1 VHLRKPR
8 FSPPPGRAGQ
18 VRREAILERLLGTL
32 DVPRVVLLQGP
43 AGHGKSTTLQQLARC
58 SSERGARVGW
68 LTLGDSD
75 NDARRF
81 FGHLQGLLAALAV
94 DAARTADDAS
104 AESPDPGGCDW
115 LVDALAAVEQPLV
128 LVFDDFQALD
138 NPGLLSFFRHL
149 LSELPANVRVF
160 IGSRNTPDVG
170 FSRLVVNGLA
180 IALHAAEL
188 RFSRAEV
195 ARFFASAAE
204 VEVSGDELE
213 SIYLRSEGWP
223 AALQLFRLTLAS
235 PQVRSSLGSPGSY
248 TPREL
253 SEYLAENVLGLQP
266 PAIQDFLLRT
276 SVLTR
281 LCAPLCESVTGRSDA
296 HEILLQLERSGL
308 FLTSLEPESHW
319 FQYHALFSSFLA
331 EQLRT
336 RSPELFLDVHRRAA
350 QWHRQKGEPGEPEEL
365 VRHAIASGDMTLAAD
380 TFNRWA
386 SSLVALGQIVTVE
399 RWYDRLP
406 FDEIARRPD
415 LAIKAGY
422 ALAFL
427 RRRAKLPPLLD
438 RLAKLEGGDL
448 AATSDPKVLLSM
460 AAICADDVA
469 QAFALVERVDLHDD
483 SVGGFAAFELAAASN
498 LLGLKAI
505 AMGDLEKARTHLAR
519 ARAHN
524 ELGGATWSRGW
535 TEGLFGVL
543 HLSAGDLRP
552 ALSRFAAA
560 LAEERMHV
568 DSSFA
573 VAALASCYVW
583 ALYEADELD
592 AAEAIF
598 TRYRE
603 LIAQSTIVDFFA
615 VAHIAMSRVHQARGQ
630 TARAVELLEEAE
642 AIGDANGWA
651 RLLGL
656 VGWERARRA
665 LAEGDVVRAKAI
677 APRALGPVA
686 PWTPFSDDL
695 EGEAFGRIRLC
706 IRGGELLDAEARLK
720 RELGRQPARVVR
732 RIKLLLISAQL
743 QRAKGSRTGTQRAL
757 RQALQLAAPGGF
769 VRCFLDEGE
778 ALAALADELQ
788 PADGVGH
795 VAASRAFVAR
805 IVGAAAAPAHSPVAA
820 VAEAAAAN
828 EPLTDRE
835 REVLSLLA
843 EGVSNRDIGGA
854 IFISEN
860 TVKYHLKN
868 IYSKLAVS
876 GRVQAIEAARRMG
889 VIA

>member
-1 VHLRKPR
+1 MQLRKPR

-18 VRREAILERLLGTL
+18 VRREAILARLCAREA
-32 DVPRVVLLQGP
+32 PRIVLLQGP
-43 AGHGKSTTLQQLARC
+43 AGHGKSTTLQQLARAC
-58 SSERGARVGW
+58 GDAGARVGW
-68 LTLGDSD
+68 LTLSDSD

-94 DAARTADDAS
+94 DATAGDD
-104 AESPDPGGCDW
+104 SPDAGACDW
-115 LVDALAAVEQPLV
+115 LVDALAAAESPLV
-128 LVFDDFQALD
+128 LVLDDFQALD
-138 NPGLLSFFRHL
+138 NAGILAFFRHL
-149 LSELPANVRVF
+149 LADLPANVRVF

-170 FSRLVVNGLA
+170 FSRLVVNGAAAL
-180 IALHAAEL
+180 LHAAEL

-195 ARFFASAAE
+195 ASFFASAAD

-213 SIYLRSEGWP
+213 SIYRRSEGWP

-235 PQVRSSLGSPGSY
+235 PQVRSSLGSADSY

-266 PAIQDFLLRT
+266 PALQDFLMRT
-276 SVLTR
+276 AVLTR
-281 LCAPLCESVTGRSDA
+281 LCAPLCEAVTGRADA
-296 HEILLQLERSGL
+296 HELLLQLERSGL
-308 FLTSLEPESHW
+308 FLTSLEHESHW
-319 FQYHALFSSFLA
+319 FQYHALFSSFLV

-336 RSPELFLDVHRRAA
+336 RSPELFVDAHRRAA
-350 QWHRQKGEPGEPEEL
+350 EWHRQHPESGEPEEI

-415 LAIKAGY
+415 LAIKTGY

-427 RRRAKLPPLLD
+427 RRRAKLPALLD
-438 RLAKLEGGDL
+438 RLAQLTGGSI
-448 AATSDPKVLLSM
+448 ATTSDPKVLLSM
-460 AAICADDVA
+460 AAICADDVE
-469 QAFALVERVDLHDD
+469 QAFAVVERVDLHDD
-483 SVGGFAAFELAAASN
+483 SIGGFAAFELAAASN

-505 AMGDLEKARTHLAR
+505 ALGDLERARTHLAR

-543 HLSAGDLRP
+543 QVSAGDLRP

-568 DSSFA
+568 DASFA

-592 AAEAIF
+592 AAESIF

-615 VAHIAMSRVHQARGQ
+615 VAHVAMSRVHQARGQ
-630 TARAVELLEEAE
+630 TARAVELLEAAE

-651 RLLGL
+651 RLLRL

-665 LAEGDVVRAKAI
+665 LAEGDVARAKAI
-677 APRALGPVA
+677 APRPLSTPM
-686 PWTPFSDDL
+686 PSWTLFADDL
-695 EGEAFGRIRLC
+695 EGEAFGRVRLA

-720 RELGRQPARVVR
+720 RELARQPARVAR
-732 RIKLLLISAQL
+732 RIKLSLLSAQL

-769 VRCFLDEGE
+769 VRGFLDEGE
-778 ALAALADELQ
+778 SLA
-788 PADGVGH
+788 
-795 VAASRAFVAR
+795 
-805 IVGAAAAPAHSPVAA
+805 
-820 VAEAAAAN
+820 
-828 EPLTDRE
+828 
-835 REVLSLLA
+835 
-843 EGVSNRDIGGA
+843 
-854 IFISEN
+854 
-860 TVKYHLKN
+860 
-868 IYSKLAVS
+868 
-876 GRVQAIEAARRMG
+876 
-889 VIA
+889 